1 MEGMNVFGTILNQR
15 RSAMDRVT
23 RVKVSRKRLQA
34 GVSDQVH
41 VGLDVHKR
49 SIHMAVWLNGRVERH
64 WVMPANPGQVLAHL
78 EPLRPALV
86 RAVYE
91 AGPTGY
97 GLARRLRSAGLP
109 VEVVAPSKTPQR
121 ADRSAK
127 SDRLDCVQLAE
138 YSAARLLRPVA
149 VPTEQQEADRQVLR
163 LRDQT
168 IRKVRRVKQQIKS
181 LLLQHGIPEP
191 AGLKH
196 FSAAGVE
203 ALGHLALRK
212 ELRFCLDELV
222 GELDESQ
229 ARLRRVNRRIEELA
243 AEARH
248 APAVAVLKT
257 HPAVGPITAMT
268 FRTELHHA
276 GRFRDGTEVGQY
288 FGLAPR
294 VRQSGATRRDGP
306 ISKTGRGHARAILV
320 QAAWRW
326 VAKDDSAK
334 AVYDRLLHNTGV
346 PQKAI
351 VGVARRLALCLWR
364 MMTRGE
370 PYRQAA

>member
-1 MEGMNVFGTILNQR
+1 
-15 RSAMDRVT
+15 MDRVT
-23 RVKVSRKRLQA
+23 RVKVSGKRLQVVA
-34 GVSDQVH
+34 SDVVH

-49 SIHMAVWLNGRVERH
+49 SIHMAVWRNGRVARH
-64 WVMPANPGQVLAHL
+64 WVMPADHRQVLARL
-78 EPLRPALV
+78 EPLRAALV
-86 RAVYE
+86 RVVYE

-97 GLARRLRSAGLP
+97 RLARRLRSAGLP

-121 ADRSAK
+121 ADQSAK

-149 VPTEQQEADRQVLR
+149 IPTEQQEADRQVLR
-163 LRDQT
+163 LRDQVM
-168 IRKVRRVKQQIKS
+168 RKVRRVKQQIKS
-181 LLLQHGIPEP
+181 FLLQHGIAEP

-203 ALGHLALRK
+203 ALRHLALRD
-212 ELRFCLDELV
+212 ELQFCLDELV
-222 GELDESQ
+222 AELAELQ
-229 ARLRRVNRRIEELA
+229 ARLRRVNRRIGQLA

-248 APAVAVLKT
+248 APAVAVLKS

-326 VAKDDSAK
+326 IAQDPSAK
-334 AVYDRLLHNTGV
+334 TVYDRLLHNTGI

-370 PYRQAA
+370 RYRQAA